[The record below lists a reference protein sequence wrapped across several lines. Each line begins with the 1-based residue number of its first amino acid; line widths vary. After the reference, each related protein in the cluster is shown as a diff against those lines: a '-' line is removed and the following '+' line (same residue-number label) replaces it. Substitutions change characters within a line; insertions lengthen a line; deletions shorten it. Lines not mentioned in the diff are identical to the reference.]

1 MDSPH
6 LYLHSVHFHFLQSF
20 PSASLWKLPLLYS
33 PRDDVQDHITSHL
46 EGSRGFQVGFST
58 FRLSP
63 SLIFPR
69 LTFLYLKRA
78 FIPLTK
84 HREGASSRHGIKFKQ
99 ALSPDDQDTLCL
111 DPALSPTAPRHR
123 PMDPDTLLSSPLSPH
138 TFLLPCFHSHSLPH
152 SE

>member
-1 MDSPH
+1 M
-6 LYLHSVHFHFLQSF
+6 VVKANVF
-20 PSASLWKLPLLYS
+20 PVFMYGRESWTINKAE
-33 PRDDVQDHITSHL
+33 RRRID
-46 EGSRGFQVGFST
+46 GFDFST